1 MKRMFWLMHSPDLE
15 FYHFLTLFSVF
26 EKNIVI
32 RVGEGQKRRDAHP
45 PLLRVLL
52 HLP

>member
-15 FYHFLTLFSVF
+15 FYHFLTLFSMF

-32 RVGEGQKRRDAHP
+32 RVGEGQKRTDADS
-45 PLLRVLL
+45 PLVKVLL

>member
-15 FYHFLTLFSVF
+15 FYHFLTLFSMF
-26 EKNIVI
+26 KKNIVI
-32 RVGEGQKRRDAHP
+32 RVGEGQMRTDADS
-45 PLLRVLL
+45 PLVKVLF

>member
-1 MKRMFWLMHSPDLE
+1 MRRMFWLTHPLDLE

-26 EKNIVI
+26 EKNIVV
-32 RVGEGQKRRDAHP
+32 RVGEGKKRTDADS
-45 PLLRVLL
+45 PLVRVLL